1 MKELG
6 WGRHSTSAVGR
17 GFELGLSQ
25 AGAQTLNPSC
35 ILSLPLAYPDSYAVR
50 WWFLRTKSITKISS
64 STLDIKAISVY
75 RVPPDQKLMYEC
87 VYVYICIHHIYFTCT
102 YEIHILKTYLNNNKK
117 SQFTDF
123 PHFSLPASGSHL
135 FSVSASFFFF
145 LINFEIPHKR
155 EIIKYLFF
163 CDLFQFCVIPSGSV
177 ICPKA
182 RFHFLN
188 S

>member
-35 ILSLPLAYPDSYAVR
+35 ILSIPWAYTDSYAVR

-87 VYVYICIHHIYFTCT
+87 VYVYICIHRIYFTCT

-117 SQFTDF
+117 IPVHRLSPVLT
-123 PHFSLPASGSHL
+123 PSLWQSPIPCICEL
-135 FSVSASFFFF
+135 FFFF
-145 LINFEIPHKR
+145 N
-155 EIIKYLFF
+155 
-163 CDLFQFCVIPSGSV
+163 
-177 ICPKA
+177 
-182 RFHFLN
+182 
-188 S
+188 